1 MRESK
6 GEAEFLNHCRLY
18 KLSPEREFRFHPIRK
33 WRFDFAWP
41 KKDVMLA
48 VEVEGGTWVQ
58 GRHNRGSSIAEDMR
72 KYNAATVLGW
82 RILRFTTEM
91 VISGEAIQQVREI
104 LK

>member
-18 KLSPEREFRFHPIRK
+18 KLSPEREVVFHPTRK
-33 WRFDFAWP
+33 WRFDFAFR
-41 KKDVMLA
+41 KQKLA